1 MAVDITERK
10 EREDALKLS
19 HDVLE
24 GRVKE
29 RTSALTSAVARMEK
43 ELSERLQ
50 AEAALRESQARFQA
64 VVEDQTELICR
75 FQPDGTRVFANEAYC
90 RVFGKRLEEIIGKS
104 FVPLMSEEARTAFAK
119 LVPSLSPAN
128 PVGTVEHLSTLAS
141 GERRWLQWTTRA
153 FFDAHGQL
161 AELQSVGRD
170 ITEMRRTEETLRRRT
185 SALQARNEELDAF
198 AHTVAHDVKHPLAL
212 MISFAEALMERFHTV
227 PAEKALR
234 YLAAIAR
241 NGRKMDR
248 TIDELL
254 LLSRVRHDE
263 AEMVPLDMAS
273 IVAEAQSR
281 LADLIEEYQAEIHRP
296 DTWPVAL
303 GHGPWIEIVWY
314 NYLSNA
320 IQYGGLPPRAELGAE
335 VSEDDTFR
343 FWVRDNGPGLSAEEQ
358 AQLFAPFVQLKN
370 SHAKGHGLGLSI
382 VKRIVNRFE
391 GRFGVES
398 KGLPDQGCTF
408 FFSLPAATK
417 PMREDES
424 QT

>member
-1 MAVDITERK
+1 MSRTAEIQRELEALREREERARIISELTSDYAYFARVEAEGMLVSEWTTGAFLRVTGYAPEELNSASAWQRLFHPDDGAIVLDHLEALLSGEAHVGEYRIITKSGDVRWLRDHGRPVWDDAESCIVGIYGAALDITERK
-10 EREDALKLS
+10 DAERQRDAT
-19 HDVLE
+19 LE
-24 GRVKE
+24 
-29 RTSALTSAVARMEK
+29 
-43 ELSERLQ
+43 
-50 AEAALRESQARFQA
+50 ALRMSEARYRA

-90 RVFGKRLEEIIGKS
+90 RFFGKRLEEIIGKS

-185 SALQARNEELDAF
+185 RALQARNEELDAF

-314 NYLSNA
+314 N
-320 IQYGGLPPRAELGAE
+320 
-335 VSEDDTFR
+335 
-343 FWVRDNGPGLSAEEQ
+343 
-358 AQLFAPFVQLKN
+358 
-370 SHAKGHGLGLSI
+370 
-382 VKRIVNRFE
+382 
-391 GRFGVES
+391 
-398 KGLPDQGCTF
+398 
-408 FFSLPAATK
+408 
-417 PMREDES
+417 
-424 QT
+424 